1 LIGTA
6 ERVYLTR
13 AALVAIGAVFFLMGI
28 LASAYGPL
36 LEYLSHRFVISLATA
51 GGALSAHFLGA
62 LVGVL
67 VSMRALQSVSSRAF
81 MLGALSLLGLGCV
94 GVAIAPSWPAFL
106 GAVLV
111 IGVGFGALDI
121 GCNQLVAHSAGGGRT
136 AVLNV
141 LNGTFGFGAVAGP
154 VLVSTVGRVH
164 LSLLYGG
171 AAAVAVGV
179 LPLVAGISGRL
190 PFTAQRAPVRSSALV
205 GIFMIAFALY
215 VGIETGTGGWMPS
228 HLESIG
234 FQSLAAATLTSGF
247 WLALAVG
254 RLLAGFLP
262 ARVPERTTVVAGTAV
277 AAVALLTAMNHN
289 AAPIAYIVA
298 GLAIAPI
305 FPTGIV
311 WLAKLTPGDA
321 RATSWLFP
329 ASMIGGAIIP
339 GGIGAVI
346 ARFGIAL
353 TPVVLS
359 LVAVGCLIA
368 FLVAARGIGSRAE
381 SSPLP

>member
-1 LIGTA
+1 
-6 ERVYLTR
+6 
-13 AALVAIGAVFFLMGI
+13 MGV

-36 LEYLSHRFVISLATA
+36 LEYLSRRFEVSLAIA

-67 VSMRALQSVSSRAF
+67 VSMRVLQSVSSRAF
-81 MLGALSLLGLGCV
+81 ALTALSFLGLGCV
-94 GVAIAPSWPAFL
+94 GVALAPSWPAFL

-121 GCNQLVAHSAGGGRT
+121 GCNQLVAHSEGAGRT

-141 LNGTFGFGAVAGP
+141 LNGAFGFGAVAGP
-154 VLVSTVGRVH
+154 LLVSTVGRAH

-171 AAAVAVGV
+171 AAAVAVAV
-179 LPLVAGISGRL
+179 LPLVA
-190 PFTAQRAPVRSSALV
+190 QRTPARSSAIV
-205 GIFMIAFALY
+205 GVFMVAFALY

-234 FQSLAAATLTSGF
+234 VQSLAAATLTSGF

-254 RLLAGFLP
+254 RLLAAFLP
-262 ARVPERTTVVAGTAV
+262 ARVPERVTVLAGTA
-277 AAVALLTAMNHN
+277 AAVVALLAALNPH
-289 AAPIAYIVA
+289 AAPIAYVVA

-305 FPTGIV
+305 FPTAIV
-311 WLAKLTPGDA
+311 WLAKLRPGDA

-346 ARFGIAL
+346 ARFGIAW
-353 TPVVLS
+353 TPAVLS
-359 LVAVGCLIA
+359 LVAAGCLVA
-368 FLVAARGIGSRAE
+368 FSVAATSSVGRAGSSQAR
-381 SSPLP
+381 